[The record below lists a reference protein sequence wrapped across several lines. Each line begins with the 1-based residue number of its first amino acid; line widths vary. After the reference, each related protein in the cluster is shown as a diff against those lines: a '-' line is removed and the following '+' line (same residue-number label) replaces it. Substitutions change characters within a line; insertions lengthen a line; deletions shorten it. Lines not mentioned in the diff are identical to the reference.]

1 MKVIS
6 ILIAA
11 LFFVGCATAES
22 ATKADPAP
30 AAPAAPAAEEAPADS
45 VPERAPTGEADTPAA
60 PEFAH
65 MTWDQVAA
73 AMAKG
78 ATLCDARSK
87 AGYDAGHIKGAVNTP
102 YKEENGMAA
111 LPADKAS
118 QLIFYC
124 GGPACSA
131 SLKAAKVAAGLGYT
145 NIGEYK
151 GGYPEWK
158 KANAAN

>member
-6 ILIAA
+6 TLVAA
-11 LFFVGCATAES
+11 LFFVGCATADS
-22 ATKADPAP
+22 AEKADPAP
-30 AAPAAPAAEEAPADS
+30 AAEAAPAETA
-45 VPERAPTGEADTPAA
+45 VPERAPTGEAEKPAA

-65 MTWDQVAA
+65 MTWDQVSA

-87 AGYDAGHIKGAVNTP
+87 GGFDAGHIKGAVHTP
-102 YKEENGMAA
+102 YREENGMAA

-158 KANAAN
+158 KLNAAN

>member
-6 ILIAA
+6 VLVAA
-11 LFFVGCATAES
+11 LFFVGCATTENAQPTE
-22 ATKADPAP
+22 
-30 AAPAAPAAEEAPADS
+30 AAPAAAPAADP
-45 VPERAPTGEADTPAA
+45 VPERAPTEAAEKPAE

-65 MTWDQVAA
+65 MTWTQVSD

-87 AGYDAGHIKGAVNTP
+87 KGFDAGHIKGAVHTP
-102 YKEENGMAA
+102 YREENGMAV

-131 SLKAAKVAAGLGYT
+131 SFKAAKVAAGLGYT
-145 NIGEYK
+145 NIGEYT
-151 GGYPEWK
+151 GGYPEWAK
-158 KANAAN
+158 LNAAK